1 MAGAGLG
8 VSASPFAAI
17 SGERKRKIPGAT
29 GSNWPPKSCGG
40 VEAGEGFAAVAGILV
55 EMMVLSGGS
64 LSCVPVVSAGMR
76 RWVCL
81 S

>member
-1 MAGAGLG
+1 MAGVG
-8 VSASPFAAI
+8 VSASLFAMI
-17 SGERKRKIPGAT
+17 SRERKRKIPGAT
-29 GSNWPPKSCGG
+29 GSNWPPKSCGV

-76 RWVCL
+76 WRVCF